1 MAQVATLNILSGST
15 NGLPVK
21 VVATSSTG
29 TTIHTAVSGTS
40 SFDRIYLYAT
50 NTSASPVVLTLEWGT
65 TTAADGNIIQTIQ
78 PQSGEVLLIDGLP
91 LNNAKLV
98 TAFAGSANVIL
109 ITGYV
114 FTVT

>member
-1 MAQVATLNILSGST
+1 MAQTATFDKLSGST
-15 NGLPVK
+15 NGLPIK
-21 VVATSSTG
+21 VVQTGTAG

-98 TAFAGSANVIL
+98 RAFAASANVIL
-109 ITGYV
+109 ITGYIFAV
-114 FTVT
+114 V